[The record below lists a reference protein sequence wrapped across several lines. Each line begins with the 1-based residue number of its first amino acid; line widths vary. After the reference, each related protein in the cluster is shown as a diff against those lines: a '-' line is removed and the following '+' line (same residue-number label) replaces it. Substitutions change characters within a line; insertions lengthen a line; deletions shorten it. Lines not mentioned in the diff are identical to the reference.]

1 MRMIER
7 MASLII
13 KLSIRVAELGSR
25 SCRRID
31 VMFRVL
37 LSDELEGLAGL
48 LYLCC
53 GHVTI
58 VYIRKYDVKGG
69 LLKVGQ
75 AFR

>member
-1 MRMIER
+1 
-7 MASLII
+7 
-13 KLSIRVAELGSR
+13 
-25 SCRRID
+25 
-31 VMFRVL
+31 MFRVM

-58 VYIRKYDVKGG
+58 VYIREYDVKGG

-75 AFR
+75 AFRQLG